1 LFADNRPKSANVTS
15 RVSLDLNNPVF
26 LRNLFA
32 LSKDQQHQVLTT
44 LRKLFEMTW
53 EQVYADAGLK
63 WEAIVS
69 RIGPHGGRLYSLR
82 IGKGF
87 RAVAYRQDDWLRILS
102 LHPDHDSAY
111 K

>member
-1 LFADNRPKSANVTS
+1 VTRRPAAV
-15 RVSLDLNNPVF
+15 RLDLNNPVF

-32 LSKDQQHQVLTT
+32 LAKNDQNQVLTT
-44 LRKLFEMTW
+44 LRKLFQMTW
-53 EQVYADAGLK
+53 DQVYRDSGLK

-69 RIGPHGGRLYSLR
+69 QVGPHGGRIYSFR
-82 IGKGF
+82 TGKAL

-111 K
+111 E